1 MRRANAAVIGNRCLI
16 VVVAALVVLA
26 AAAPGA
32 PQGGQA
38 VRLQGRVQWIA
49 GEKMMLIPDNGDRPV
64 EVDLKKASLDDY
76 RTLTEGDPVVV
87 SGVVSDD
94 GTKLIALSIQSLG
107 R

>member
-1 MRRANAAVIGNRCLI
+1 MRRANAAVIGKSCLI
-16 VVVAALVVLA
+16 AVVASLIVFWAFV
-26 AAAPGA
+26 PGET
-32 PQGGQA
+32 QGQA

-64 EVDLKKASLDDY
+64 EVDLKKVDLGDY

-87 SGVVSDD
+87 SGVVSPD
-94 GTKLIALSIQSLG
+94 GTKLIAESIQPAA